1 MQYFF
6 IRENDNMIDLIVIL
20 LIAVLSWREVQI
32 LIDRG
37 SWKKENLRFNPYW
50 YIDQNSKEK
59 VLWVIPKK
67 NLDSFHV
74 ANGVATILI
83 LEMII
88 HYLPLYTF
96 SIQDGLAY
104 GLIIQA
110 YVGLYWLVWMQ
121 IRNLFMEVIYRG

>member
-1 MQYFF
+1 MFLS
-6 IRENDNMIDLIVIL
+6 LIIL

-59 VLWVIPKK
+59 VLWIIPKK

-74 ANGVATILI
+74 ANGIAT
-83 LEMII
+83 
-88 HYLPLYTF
+88 
-96 SIQDGLAY
+96 
-104 GLIIQA
+104 LIICFGLVYCDII
-110 YVGLYWLVWMQ
+110 YVLYVICDTASRILNTIAYWLIWMQ
-121 IRNLFMEVIYRG
+121 IRNLFMKAIYRG